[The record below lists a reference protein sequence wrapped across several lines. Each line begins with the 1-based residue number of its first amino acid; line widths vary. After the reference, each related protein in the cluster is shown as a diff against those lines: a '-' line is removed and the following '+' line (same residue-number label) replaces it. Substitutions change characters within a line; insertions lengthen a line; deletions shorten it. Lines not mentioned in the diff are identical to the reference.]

1 MLERVLVPLDGSRAA
16 EAVLDQAAPML
27 AKADS
32 DVVLLRVVEFGAT
45 ETGMALEYLDDVR
58 RRLASRGV
66 RARRAVRESPA
77 APAILDAAAQERAT
91 MIAMATHGRT
101 GAARFV
107 FGSVAEK
114 VLRASTVPVF
124 VARAFDAPSGPLR
137 HVLFPCDGS
146 EPSRQALEQVVELSR
161 ALEAR
166 VTLLH
171 VMQEEPVDV
180 DLDALGAELSRRGA
194 PATVALRCGDAALEI
209 LNAIIDLHADVLVM
223 PTHGRSGVARWVFGS
238 VTEKVLRGTKLP
250 LLVVRSGP

>member
-1 MLERVLVPLDGSRAA
+1 MLQRVLVPLDGSRPA

-32 DVVLLRVVEFGAT
+32 EVVLLTVVEYAT
-45 ETGMALEYLDDVR
+45 TEMGVALEYLDDVR
-58 RRLASRGV
+58 RRLGSHGV
-66 RARRAVRESPA
+66 RARRAVREAPV

-91 MIAMATHGRT
+91 MIAIATHGRT
-101 GAARFV
+101 GASRFV

-114 VLRASTVPVF
+114 VLRASPVPVF

-146 EPSRQALEQVVELSR
+146 EPSRAALDHVVELSR

-166 VTLLH
+166 VTVLH

-180 DLDALGAELSRRGA
+180 DLDAVAADLAKRGA
-194 PATVALRCGDAALEI
+194 PATVAIRCGDAALEI

-238 VTEKVLRGTKLP
+238 VTEKVLRGTRLP
-250 LLVVRSGP
+250 LLVVRSA